1 MKNLY
6 LLIFILLISKSYTK
20 RCSALLTASSIND
33 CKGLELD
40 EGYSYC
46 CYIVE
51 EFEYLGQDF
60 KLHHCGQL
68 TQGQY
73 DDIDDYLDDVEDL
86 AEKNGLDYDKLS
98 IDCGSNHI
106 MITLISL
113 ILFFL

>member
-1 MKNLY
+1 MKSMY
-6 LLIFILLISKSYTK
+6 LLIFILFISQSYTR
-20 RCSALLTASSIND
+20 RCAAEASASSIND

-51 EFEYLGQDF
+51 DFEYLGQDF

-68 TQGQY
+68 TKGQY
-73 DDIDDYLDDVEDL
+73 DDIDYYIDEAEDL
-86 AEKNGLDYDKLS
+86 AEKTGIDYDELS
-98 IDCGSNHI
+98 VDCSSTYI

>member
-6 LLIFILLISKSYTK
+6 LLIFILLISKSYTTW
-20 RCSALLTASSIND
+20 CSALSTASSIND

-51 EFEYLGQDF
+51 EFEYLGQDY

-73 DDIDDYLDDVEDL
+73 DDIDDYLDEAEDL
-86 AEKNGLDYDKLS
+86 AEKNGLDYDELS
-98 IDCGSNHI
+98 VDCSSNHI

>member
-1 MKNLY
+1 MQNMY
-6 LLIFILLISKSYTK
+6 LLIFSLLISQSYTRK
-20 RCSALLTASSIND
+20 CSAEVTASSIND

-51 EFEYLGQDF
+51 DFEYLGQDF

-68 TQGQY
+68 TKGQY
-73 DDIDDYLDDVEDL
+73 DDIGDYIDEAEDL
-86 AEKNGLDYDKLS
+86 AEKTGIDYDELS
-98 IDCGSNHI
+98 VDCSSTYI

>member
-51 EFEYLGQDF
+51 DFEYLGQDF
-60 KLHHCGQL
+60 KLHYCGEL
-68 TQGQY
+68 TKGQY
-73 DDIDDYLDDVEDL
+73 DDIEDYIDDTEDL
-86 AEKNGLDYDKLS
+86 AEKNGIDYDELS
-98 IDCGSNHI
+98 VDCSSNHI

>member
-6 LLIFILLISKSYTK
+6 LLIFILLISKSYTAY
-20 RCSALLTASSIND
+20 CSALLTASSIND

-60 KLHHCGQL
+60 KLHHCGEL
-68 TQGQY
+68 TKGQY
-73 DDIDDYLDDVEDL
+73 DDIGDYIDDTLDL
-86 AEKNGLDYDKLS
+86 AEKNGIDYEELS
-98 IDCGSNHI
+98 VYCSSNHI

>member
-1 MKNLY
+1 MKSMY
-6 LLIFILLISKSYTK
+6 LLIFILFISQSYTR
-20 RCSALLTASSIND
+20 RCAAEASASSIND

-51 EFEYLGQDF
+51 DFEYLGQDF
-60 KLHHCGQL
+60 KLHHCGEL
-68 TQGQY
+68 TKGQY
-73 DDIDDYLDDVEDL
+73 NDIEDYIDDTLDL
-86 AEKNGLDYDKLS
+86 AEKNGIDYEELS
-98 IDCGSNHI
+98 VYCSSNHI